1 MYIDYTLVEDRW
13 KIRVIEYKVSQFL
26 EEEEGGSS
34 DHSSSCPRRRV
45 FLRQV
50 WLPRSVGGC
59 QRLVRKRWTSHG
71 WKAIR
76 TRGVSCIP
84 CTSRSSFALPS
95 SLLLSALC
103 KSGRLEGVVRFDR
116 ALTARVALA
125 INCESFLF
133 SFLFFSKV
141 ADLGNSE
148 RARNTYF
155 QQFPPSRS

>member
-1 MYIDYTLVEDRW
+1 MKDSCNRIQSFAISRGRGSWKLGPLV
-13 KIRVIEYKVSQFL
+13 IL
-26 EEEEGGSS
+26 
-34 DHSSSCPRRRV
+34 SSSKSFP
-45 FLRQV
+45 RQV

-155 QQFPPSRS
+155 QQFPPFPRS